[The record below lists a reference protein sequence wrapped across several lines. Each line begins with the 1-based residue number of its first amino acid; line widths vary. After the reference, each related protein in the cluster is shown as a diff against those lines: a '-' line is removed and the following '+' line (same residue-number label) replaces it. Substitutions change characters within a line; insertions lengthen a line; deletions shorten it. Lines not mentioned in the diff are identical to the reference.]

1 MTWEHDAHL
10 FMRRANV
17 LQAFIQPDLAATD
30 LTDLVRRGVSR
41 PKTVALLTAMI
52 IVTLLATLVA
62 AMVLQQRRAVV
73 VEAAER
79 SRVQSAWVLNGA
91 LDWARLILREDKR
104 SGRPTAL
111 TEPWATPLAESRLST
126 FLAADTA
133 QAEDGPDAFLS
144 GTITDAQSRLN
155 LFNLVDGG
163 KLSTKDFEALQRLCQ
178 GIGVSDD
185 VAQRIAT
192 GMLAALTPGSSPS
205 APLRPQSVEQLGWL
219 GVDASTIERL
229 TPYVTVLPSRT
240 AVNVNTAPRE
250 VLAAAIK
257 GLDLA
262 TAERL
267 IQIRQRDP
275 FKGLDAVSAQTPGL
289 TLDAALAT
297 VNSDYFEVRGRLRL
311 EERVL
316 EQKSLV
322 VRRGLDIVVLRREQV
337 ASHDSGH
344 G

>member
-1 MTWEHDAHL
+1 MT
-10 FMRRANV
+10 RRPPP
-17 LQAFIQPDLAATD
+17 Q
-30 LTDLVRRGVSR
+30 RGA
-41 PKTVALLTAMI
+41 ALLTAMI

-62 AMVLQQRRAVV
+62 AMVLQQRRAVL

-79 SRVQSAWVLNGA
+79 SRVQSSWVLNGA

-126 FLAADTA
+126 FLAADNA
-133 QAEDGPDAFLS
+133 NAEDGPDAFLS
-144 GTITDAQSRLN
+144 GDITDAQARLN
-155 LFNLVDGG
+155 LLNMVEGT
-163 KLSTKDFEALQRLCQ
+163 KVSTADLEALQRLCQ
-178 GIGVSDD
+178 AIGVSED

-192 GMLAALTPGSSPS
+192 GMVSAVAPGANAN
-205 APLRPQSVEQLGWL
+205 APLRPQTIDQLAWL
-219 GVDASTIERL
+219 GIDKDTIDRL
-229 TPYVTVLPSRT
+229 APYVTLLPERT

-267 IQIRQRDP
+267 IQMRQREP
-275 FKGLDAVSAQTPGL
+275 FKDTAAVAAQMPGL
-289 TLDAALAT
+289 TPDT
-297 VNSDYFEVRGRLRL
+297 SRVGVRSEYFEVRGRLRL

-316 EQKSLV
+316 EQRSLV
-322 VRRGLDIVVLRREQV
+322 VRRGLDVVVLRREQV
-337 ASHDSGH
+337 SSRDAGR